1 MDRILYRMWVR
12 CGFTNRSAGTS
23 MNFTLGDGR
32 TLASVAATVLT
43 LTTSACSGTP
53 ALRGEESPPVEVA
66 AAVVGAPWEAALIP
80 APTHARLG
88 SASVFA
94 LSPRTAIHVQ
104 PNMPEIRG
112 LADYLGRLL
121 PTGSGPARPVS
132 DLPSGSASAPGINLI
147 IDRSL
152 DTLGGEGYRLTIA
165 GDRITAAAA
174 HPAGLFYAIQTLRQL
189 LPPEAEGRAMNAA
202 IPILTGE
209 VVDRPR
215 FEWRGAMLDV
225 SRHFL
230 KPADVK
236 RYVDHMALYK
246 LNRLHLHLSDD
257 QGWRIE
263 IKSRPNLT
271 AHGGSTAVGGGAGGF
286 YRQAEYTDIVE
297 YARARFITVVPE
309 IDMPGHTNAALASY
323 SVLNCSDRSPALYT
337 GIRVGFSSLCVSR
350 ESTYRFVDDVVR
362 EIASLTPGAWF
373 HMGGDEVK
381 TLSPAQYATFVE
393 RVQSIVRSHGKEMIG
408 WDEIG
413 ATRLHPTTIVQYWR
427 PNANARDAVGQGNR
441 FILSPANKVYLDMK
455 YDSATA
461 LGLKWAGYIEVRTAY
476 DWDPATRVPGVR
488 ESSIVGIEAPLWAET
503 LVTLADYEHM
513 AFPRLAAVAEVA
525 WSPQQRRG
533 WEDFRTRLAA
543 HGPRLQALGVN
554 FYRSPQI
561 PWM

>member
-1 MDRILYRMWVR
+1 
-12 CGFTNRSAGTS
+12 
-23 MNFTLGDGR
+23 MNFTLRDGKALATAVAALL
-32 TLASVAATVLT
+32 TLALA
-43 LTTSACSGTP
+43 ACSGAP
-53 ALRGEESPPVEVA
+53 ALRGEEGSPVEVA
-66 AAVVGAPWEAALIP
+66 PAVAGAPWDAALIP
-80 APTHARLG
+80 APVHSRLT
-88 SASVFA
+88 SENVFA
-94 LSPRTAIHVQ
+94 VSSRTAIHVR
-104 PNMPEIRG
+104 PATPEMLW
-112 LADYLGRLL
+112 LAGYLGNLL
-121 PTGSGPARPVS
+121 PTASGPARTVS
-132 DLPSGSASAPGINLI
+132 ELATRSAGQPGLNLV
-147 IDRSL
+147 IDRAL
-152 DTLGGEGYRLTIA
+152 DTLGAEGYRLSVA
-165 GDRITAAAA
+165 ADRIVAAAA

-189 LPPEAEGRAMNAA
+189 LPPEAEGRATTTA
-202 IPILTGE
+202 IPVLTGE

-215 FEWRGAMLDV
+215 FQWRGAMLDV

-263 IKSRPNLT
+263 IKSWPNLT

-286 YRQAEYTDIVE
+286 YTQADYSDIVE
-297 YARARFITVVPE
+297 YARARYITVVPE

-323 SVLNCSDRSPALYT
+323 PVLNCDDRAPALYT
-337 GIRVGFSSLCVSR
+337 GIRVGFSSLCVAR

-362 EIASLTPGAWF
+362 EIAGLTPGPWF

-381 TLSPAQYATFVE
+381 TLSPARYTGFVE
-393 RVQSIVRSHGKEMIG
+393 RVQSIVRAHGKEMIG

-413 ATRLHPTTIVQYWR
+413 AARLHPTTIVQYWR
-427 PNANARDAVGQGNR
+427 PTATARAAIRQGNR

-455 YDSATA
+455 YDSRTA

-476 DWDPATRVPGVR
+476 DWDPATRVAGVR
-488 ESSIVGIEAPLWAET
+488 ESSIMGIEAPLWSET
-503 LVTLADYEHM
+503 LVTIADFEHM

-525 WSPQQRRG
+525 WSPQQRRA
-533 WEDFRTRLAA
+533 WDDFRARLAA
-543 HGPRLQALGVN
+543 HGPRLSALGIN

>member
-1 MDRILYRMWVR
+1 
-12 CGFTNRSAGTS
+12 
-23 MNFTLGDGR
+23 MNFTLRDGK
-32 TLASVAATVLT
+32 TLASAAAALSA
-43 LTTSACSGTP
+43 LMMSACSGTP
-53 ALRGEESPPVEVA
+53 ALRGEEGPAVEIAPAVA
-66 AAVVGAPWEAALIP
+66 GAPWEAALIP
-80 APTHARLG
+80 APAHARLS
-88 SASVFA
+88 SASVFV
-94 LSPRTAIHVQ
+94 LSPRTTIHVQ
-104 PNMPEIRG
+104 PATPEIRRIAG
-112 LADYLGRLL
+112 YLGELL
-121 PTGSGPARPVS
+121 PAAAGPARPVAE
-132 DLPSGSASAPGINLI
+132 LPGEAASAAGISLI
-147 IDRSL
+147 IDPTL

-165 GDRITAAAA
+165 ADRITAAAA
-174 HPAGLFYAIQTLRQL
+174 RPAGLFYAIQTLRQL
-189 LPPEAEGRAMNAA
+189 LPPEAEGRATNAA

-230 KPADVK
+230 EPADVK

-263 IKSRPNLT
+263 IKSWPNLT

-286 YRQAEYTDIVE
+286 YTQAEYADIVE

-323 SVLNCSDRSPALYT
+323 PVLNCDDRSPALYT

-350 ESTYRFVDDVVR
+350 ESTYGFVDDVVR
-362 EIASLTPGAWF
+362 EIAALTPGAWF

-393 RVQSIVRSHGKEMIG
+393 RVQSIVRAHGKEMIG

-427 PNANARDAVGQGNR
+427 PDADARDAVAQGNR

-455 YDSATA
+455 YDSTTV
-461 LGLKWAGYIEVRTAY
+461 LGLKWAGYVEVRTAY
-476 DWDPATRVPGVR
+476 DWDPATRIPGVR
-488 ESSIVGIEAPLWAET
+488 ESSIVGIEAPLWSET
-503 LVTLADYEHM
+503 LVTLADFEQM

-525 WSPQQRRG
+525 WSRQQRRG
-533 WEDFRTRLAA
+533 WEDFRARLAA
-543 HGPRLQALGVN
+543 HGPRLQALGIN

-561 PWM
+561 PWK